1 MPSEITII
9 GGGLAGSEAAWQ
21 AANAGVKVRLIE
33 MRPVRPTPV
42 HQTDRLAELV
52 CSNSLKSNALTNA
65 AGLLKE
71 EMRRLGSLIVAA
83 ADVSSV
89 PAGEALA
96 VDRDLFAAYITD
108 KLEGHPNVTLE
119 RAEVTAID
127 ESTVHIIATGPL
139 TSDILAQEV
148 GRLTGQS
155 QLFFYDAV
163 APTID
168 ASHH

>member
-1 MPSEITII
+1 
-9 GGGLAGSEAAWQ
+9 
-21 AANAGVKVRLIE
+21 

-42 HQTDRLAELV
+42 HQTDHLAELV
-52 CSNSLKSNALTNA
+52 CSNSLKSNSLTNA

-71 EMRRLGSLIVAA
+71 EMRRLDSLIVAA
-83 ADVSSV
+83 ADLSSV

-96 VDRDLFAAYITD
+96 VDRGLFAAYITNR
-108 KLEGHPNVTLE
+108 LEGASE
-119 RAEVTAID
+119 RHACPRRGDGHRRDAGHHV
-127 ESTVHIIATGPL
+127 IATGPL
-139 TSDILAQEV
+139 TSDALAQDI

-168 ASHH
+168 ASDH